1 MPPELEN
8 LLKQVQIEGTLNAK
22 DFVSSIFF
30 TEDSDYVRD
39 FRNDFKNKFIQPLSR
54 QLKNFKP
61 EDVRKIID
69 PFGIS
74 KDADDLAEDFKKYRK
89 KIKEFLDMDFP
100 EMDEEDS
107 RENFKENLKQKLKN
121 SSVNDALTESFKREE
136 IEEQQS
142 FGPKINMIT
151 FDDATKD
158 FFKFLF
164 KEMSGY
170 DYKANEEW
178 RKKQTEFSQKYLANQ
193 EQLIALSEGTG
204 ILGTLAKVLAIG
216 GVGALLLST
225 FWESHIKPWLEETFD
240 INLDFF
246 DKFEGFIEAIG
257 KFFTLGATGAG
268 GLLLKIQGKVFTSI
282 ADVLD
287 NSIGS
292 VLKFIFG
299 EAGGG
304 TAGKI
309 VAGGASLFS
318 GSFFA
323 RLAGNLFKGLSIV
336 ALKSIPVIGGLIS
349 LGFAYDR
356 FQKGDNVGA
365 VIDLVGGLADILYFT
380 PLAPLGL
387 AISLGAAGLNA
398 FLDLKYGGTGDRA
411 AESKAKLGF
420 FGDIATSIYKTLIK
434 IPVIGGMIEG
444 VTGLWN
450 LLYSLA
456 GGDTGGA
463 KNALEQMT
471 KFPLLGVL
479 PSILLA
485 FLDITDSPV
494 EQGNQMNL
502 PNFLQSFKKRVGQ
515 TVLSWFSWLP
525 TSWQKSIADFMGVPF
540 DGQYNEDQELSSPQ
554 SQQNRM
560 TQLKET
566 DVNEENIDIVKKNR
580 DTAMKD
586 FQDAL
591 LKKQESDSVSGRY
604 LTNKYETYDKM
615 ASNLAEEVN
624 LLNEKIKQYETSQP
638 DYIKKELDDVKNSV
652 QENLEEMK
660 KLRNQETEKNESVK
674 VDDFYRPASGKSALI
689 FDQNTNTQFQTAP
702 DDDVLAMKP
711 NGIFDKALKE
721 IKMIA
726 SDINNNINKLNEVL
740 ILGNK
745 QQIPA
750 PIVNVAQ
757 SGNGYTGKEY
767 LMDSERD
774 PIFNARVNW
783 WGQAKKVRATLN
795 D

>member
-30 TEDSDYVRD
+30 TEDSDYVKE

-74 KDADDLAEDFKKYRK
+74 KDSDDLAEDFKKYRK
-89 KIKEFLDMDFP
+89 KLKKFLAMDFP
-100 EMDEEDS
+100 EMDDES
-107 RENFKENLKQKLKN
+107 PKEKLKDTTV
-121 SSVNDALTESFKREE
+121 SEALPDKVKEIEPAT
-136 IEEQQS
+136 IEEQKT
-142 FGPKINMIT
+142 FGSKITTVN
-151 FDDATKD
+151 FDDSTKD
-158 FFKFLF
+158 FFKYIF
-164 KEMSGY
+164 KEISGY
-170 DYKANEEW
+170 DYKSNEEW
-178 RKKQTEFSQKYLANQ
+178 RKKQNEFSEKYLANQ

-225 FWESHIKPWLEETFD
+225 FWESHIKPWMEETFD

-292 VLKFIFG
+292 VLKAIFG
-299 EAGGG
+299 ETGGG
-304 TAGKI
+304 AVGKI
-309 VAGGASLFS
+309 ASGGASLFS
-318 GSFFA
+318 GSFLA

-356 FQKGDNVGA
+356 FQKGDNIGA
-365 VIDLVGGLADILYFT
+365 VIDLVGGLADLLYFT

-420 FGDIATSIYKTLIK
+420 LGDISTSIYKTLIK

-456 GGDTGGA
+456 GGDTGGTR
-463 KNALEQMT
+463 KALEQMT
-471 KFPLLGVL
+471 KFPLLGAL

-485 FLDITDSPV
+485 FFDVTDSPS

-540 DGQYNEDQELSSPQ
+540 EGSGEDETSDISNPQ
-554 SQQNRM
+554 AHKSRM
-560 TQLKET
+560 NQIKET
-566 DVNEENIDIVKKNR
+566 DVNQENIDTVLKNR
-580 DTAMKD
+580 ESAYKD
-586 FQDAL
+586 YQEAISKRDEQDGFWG
-591 LKKQESDSVSGRY
+591 KVVTGKF
-604 LTNKYETYDKM
+604 ETYEKM
-615 ASNLAEEVN
+615 ANNLADEFQV
-624 LLNEKIKQYETSQP
+624 LNEKIRQYQEVNSSFTDK
-638 DYIKKELDDVKNSV
+638 DYVEAVADSFNQVAEK
-652 QENLEEMK
+652 MK
-660 KLRNQETEKNESVK
+660 RNREKSFGEDQTTK
-674 VDDFYRPASGKSALI
+674 VEDFYKPASGKSTLI
-689 FDQNTNTQFQTAP
+689 FDQNSNAKFQTAP
-702 DDDVLAMKP
+702 NDDVLAMKP

-721 IKMIA
+721 IQMVA
-726 SDINNNINKLNEVL
+726 FDINKNIKNLNES
-740 ILGNK
+740 ITSNQK
-745 QQIPA
+745 QTA
-750 PIVNVAQ
+750 PNVFNVNNAGG
-757 SGNGYTGKEY
+757 SGYTGKEY
-767 LMDSERD
+767 LMEGERD
-774 PIFNARVNW
+774 AIFNDRLKWIVYSQNL
-783 WGQAKKVRATLN
+783 RATT
-795 D
+795 

>member
-30 TEDSDYVRD
+30 TEDSDYVKE

-74 KDADDLAEDFKKYRK
+74 KDSDDLAEDFKKYRK
-89 KIKEFLDMDFP
+89 KLKKFLAMDFP
-100 EMDEEDS
+100 EMDDES
-107 RENFKENLKQKLKN
+107 PKEKLKDTTV
-121 SSVNDALTESFKREE
+121 SEALPDKVKEIEPAT
-136 IEEQQS
+136 IEEQQT
-142 FGPKINMIT
+142 FGPKELLVNLN
-151 FDDATKD
+151 DETKG
-158 FFKFLF
+158 FFVDLVKNWSSNYSKDIEASSRL
-164 KEMSGY
+164 MS
-170 DYKANEEW
+170 DYYE
-178 RKKQTEFSQKYLANQ
+178 KYLANQ
-193 EQLIALSEGTG
+193 EELIALSEGTG

-225 FWESHIKPWLEETFD
+225 FWESHIKPWMEETFD

-257 KFFTLGATGAG
+257 KFFTMGATGPG

-292 VLKFIFG
+292 VLKAIFG
-299 EAGGG
+299 ETGGG
-304 TAGKI
+304 AVGKI
-309 VAGGASLFS
+309 VSGGASLFS

-365 VIDLVGGLADILYFT
+365 VIDLVGGLADLLYFT

-420 FGDIATSIYKTLIK
+420 LGDISTSIYKTLIK

-456 GGDTGGA
+456 GGDTGGTR
-463 KNALEQMT
+463 KALEQMT
-471 KFPLLGVL
+471 RFPLLGAL

-485 FLDITDSPV
+485 FFDVTDSPS

-525 TSWQKSIADFMGVPF
+525 TAWQKSIADFMGVPF
-540 DGQYNEDQELSSPQ
+540 EGSGEDEISDVSNPQ
-554 SQQNRM
+554 THKSRM
-560 TQLKET
+560 NQIKET
-566 DVNEENIDIVKKNR
+566 DVDQENIDIVLKNR
-580 DTAMKD
+580 DAAYKD
-586 FQDAL
+586 YQEAISKRDEQDGFWG
-591 LKKQESDSVSGRY
+591 KVVTGKF
-604 LTNKYETYDKM
+604 ETYEKM
-615 ASNLAEEVN
+615 ANNLADEVQV
-624 LLNEKIKQYETSQP
+624 LNEKIKQYQEANSSFTDK
-638 DYIKKELDDVKNSV
+638 DYVEAVADSFNQVAEKIK
-652 QENLEEMK
+652 
-660 KLRNQETEKNESVK
+660 RNREKFFGEDQTTK
-674 VDDFYRPASGKSALI
+674 VEDFYKPASGKSTLI
-689 FDQNTNTQFQTAP
+689 FDQNSNAKFQTAP
-702 DDDVLAMKP
+702 SDDVLAMKP
-711 NGIFDKALKE
+711 NGIFDKALQE
-721 IKMIA
+721 IKMVA
-726 SDINNNINKLNEVL
+726 FDINKNIKELNGSMVSTQNTKLTPNMFNINSSD
-740 ILGNK
+740 G
-745 QQIPA
+745 
-750 PIVNVAQ
+750 
-757 SGNGYTGKEY
+757 GGYTGKEY
-767 LMDSERD
+767 LMEGERD
-774 PIFNARVNW
+774 AIFNDRLKWVVYSQNL
-783 WGQAKKVRATLN
+783 RATT
-795 D
+795 